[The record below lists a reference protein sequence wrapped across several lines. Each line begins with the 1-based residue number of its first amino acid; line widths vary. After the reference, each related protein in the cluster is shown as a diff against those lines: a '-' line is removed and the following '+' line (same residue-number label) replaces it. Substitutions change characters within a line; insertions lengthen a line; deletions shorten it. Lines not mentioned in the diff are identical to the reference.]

1 MVSFIQPDFYL
12 PNFRPIYPYFMNSS
26 LASILLCSGRRWVA
40 ATAAIVL
47 GVTAISSVH
56 AQGSGG
62 GGSVVYTPE
71 QTNIQGQIPFMQAY
85 VLTVTSPSSANTVNT
100 SWQVTVNSKPA
111 SVSDATALSYLS
123 FSSPGLAF
131 TAGNQQRTVTVTM
144 NVPLGAVA
152 GSYGYQ
158 IKAIGWAG
166 NPQNFG
172 ASINATVTEPPAGTP
187 PSVVIA
193 TPDDGAVIPNVGGFP
208 MTINFSYTASVAGAT
223 ATPITSVSAELSS
236 GSAVN
241 FSSVT
246 GLGTLAVAASG
257 TLVVTSPG
265 LHTLTARATNLGGSS
280 TDTNSFTITVLA
292 PPPTV
297 VINTP
302 APNTAFSYRVG
313 DPATVVEYRFT
324 ATSNAGAVRTLVAKV
339 DGAVTAFT
347 PSGIGS
353 PTATGTI
360 MLPYTTAGAHTLQV
374 TTTDDVGT
382 ATADSNFTVNVIAPT
397 PVIDITSPTEG
408 QIFNI
413 PSGQTTTNV
422 AYRFVTTSNN
432 GFVVNSVSANL
443 GTNAVSG
450 ISTTGLGTD
459 TAIST
464 GTLTGLSAGTYTLT
478 ATGISAG
485 ISVSDAVRFTVRSS
499 VVPPSVVINT
509 PPVGSVYTRVSG
521 GPALQIPLTFT
532 GTSNTPGG
540 VITQLRAS
548 LGTTQLTVT
557 PTNLNTAVAQGA
569 ATMTVSN
576 AGTYTISVTAIDAY
590 GTASATR
597 NFSVQ
602 VVQGKTICGDTFF
615 DIDYDGRED
624 CGEFGLSGVT
634 VKLFSSTNALL
645 GTKTSDNCG
654 NFSFTGVGPGTYSVV
669 ATAPS
674 GLKGTTTLTRS
685 VTISA
690 STGTNQCYQSS
701 TVCVPKFGFGLD
713 FAALRPMTANGST
726 IGFWKN
732 NIDKA
737 LACKTSGTQVSK
749 STLTA
754 YTSKIGDFALSP
766 YDCISLKTASSTM
779 GYNGSNAVSLLS
791 KQLIASE
798 YNYQHGAYINGN
810 KTLTMLFIWWGE
822 YILANPSKYSSS
834 YVLFAK
840 NWFDAYNNTHG
851 GALNGPLAP

>member
-1 MVSFIQPDFYL
+1 ML
-12 PNFRPIYPYFMNSS
+12 
-26 LASILLCSGRRWVA
+26 
-40 ATAAIVL
+40 
-47 GVTAISSVH
+47 
-56 AQGSGG
+56 
-62 GGSVVYTPE
+62 YTPE

-85 VLTVTSPSSANTVNT
+85 VLTVTSPSSAVSVNT
-100 SWQVTVNSKPA
+100 TWQVTVNSKPA

-131 TAGNQQRTVTVTM
+131 SAGNQQRTVTVTM

-158 IKAIGWAG
+158 IKAIGWSG

-187 PSVVIA
+187 PTVLIA
-193 TPDDGAVIPNVGGFP
+193 SPADGAVIPNVGGFP
-208 MTINFSYTASVAGAT
+208 MTINFSYTASVDGTT

-265 LHTLTARATNLGGSS
+265 LHTLTARATNLGGSA

-302 APNTAFSYRVG
+302 TPNTTLTYRVG
-313 DPATVVEYRFT
+313 DPALQVPFTFT
-324 ATSNAGAVRTLVAKV
+324 ATSNAGAVRTLTAKV
-339 DGAVTAFT
+339 NGAVTTFT

-353 PTATGTI
+353 PTATGSI
-360 MLPYTTAGAHTLQV
+360 PLSYTTAGSHTLEV

-382 ATADSNFTVNVIAPT
+382 AVANSNFSINVIAPT
-397 PVIDITSPTEG
+397 PVIDITNPTEG
-408 QIFNI
+408 QIFDI
-413 PSGQTTTNV
+413 PSGQTATNV
-422 AYRFVTTSNN
+422 PYRFVTTSNN
-432 GFVVNSVSANL
+432 GFVVDSVSANL
-443 GTNAVSG
+443 GTITVSG
-450 ISTTGLGTD
+450 IATTGLGTA

-464 GTLTGLSAGTYTLT
+464 GTLSGLTAGTYTLT
-478 ATGISAG
+478 ATGVSAG
-485 ISVSDAVRFTVRSS
+485 INVSDSVRFTVRSS
-499 VVPPSVVINT
+499 AVPPSVVINT

-521 GPALQIPLTFT
+521 GLALQIPLTFT
-532 GTSNTPGG
+532 GTSNTPGA

-557 PTNLNTAVAQGA
+557 PTNLNTPVAQGA

-576 AGTYTISVTAIDAY
+576 AGTYTISVTAIDAH

-615 DIDYDGRED
+615 DVDFDGRED
-624 CGEFGLSGVT
+624 CGEFGLGGVT
-634 VKLFSSTNALL
+634 VRLFSSTNQLL
-645 GTKTSDNCG
+645 DTKTSSSCG
-654 NFSFTGVGPGTYSVV
+654 SYSFTGVGPGTYSVV

-674 GLKGTTTLTRS
+674 GLKGTTTLTRA
-685 VTISA
+685 VTITA
-690 STGTNQCYQSS
+690 STGNTCTSS
-701 TVCVPKFGFGLD
+701 TVCVSKFGFGLD
-713 FAALRPMTANGST
+713 FAALRPMTANGFT

-737 LACKTSGTQVSK
+737 LACQTNGTQVSK
-749 STLTA
+749 STLTT
-754 YTSKIGDFALSP
+754 YTSRIGCFGLTP
-766 YDCISLKTASSTM
+766 YDNISMKTASSTM
-779 GYNGSNAVSLLS
+779 GYNGSNSVSLLS

-798 YNYQHGAYINGN
+798 YNYQNGAFINGN
-810 KTLTMLFIWWGE
+810 KTLTMLFLWWGE
-822 YILANPSKYSSS
+822 SILANPSKYSSS

-840 NWFDAYNNTHG
+840 NWFDAYNNSHG
-851 GALNGPLAP
+851 GAINGPLAP